1 MPVASRV
8 RRDSSPVTA
17 PQARRQSRAQLIG
30 RMPMDTPRTRDVGIC
45 TMPLALDRPKTPVR
59 GYTLS
64 LSGNSQFRH
73 ERCFFQGGASRRTD
87 RLRLTSR
94 APQPNESSTTGTR
107 NERQPEPAGRGASGY
122 RRRQRDGRRH
132 VAPRPGH
139 GDATLVR
146 PAAGVGRRP
155 RGAAP
160 CSPRRWGCTGRR
172 FLASCPPLRPAARGL
187 RRDHPGGRQHGIAGK
202 QDDVEYKFGSLTLVA
217 KLGWCRSTPGSGADV
232 VARYGHASVK

>member
-172 FLASCPPLRPAARGL
+172 FLASCPSTTCRARTPPRPSRRPAARH
-187 RRDHPGGRQHGIAGK
+187 RREARRRRVQVRLSYVGCQARL
-202 QDDVEYKFGSLTLVA
+202 VSLDA
-217 KLGWCRSTPGSGADV
+217 RFRRRCCRALWPRVS
-232 VARYGHASVK
+232 

>member
-1 MPVASRV
+1 
-8 RRDSSPVTA
+8 
-17 PQARRQSRAQLIG
+17 
-30 RMPMDTPRTRDVGIC
+30 MDTPRTRDVGIC

-172 FLASCPPLRPAARGL
+172 FLASCPLYDLPREDSAETIPE
-187 RRDHPGGRQHGIAGK
+187 AG
-202 QDDVEYKFGSLTLVA
+202 
-217 KLGWCRSTPGSGADV
+217 STASPGSKTTSSTSSALLRWLPSSVG
-232 VARYGHASVK
+232 VARRQVPAPMLSRVMATRQLNEVLLCYRYC